1 MGKTILSTLV
11 SAALVT
17 LAAAPALA
25 QTGGPGSEGRVLSG
39 VEGPQARHFAQR
51 QHEGQRAF
59 RLPSERV
66 EARIAYLKT
75 ALKITEA
82 QQAQWEAFAG
92 TLRKHARD
100 ADQRVQAM
108 RAEGA
113 ARREK
118 GAQPTAIERM
128 ERGQARLAAASARLT
143 ETLAAAKPLYAALSP
158 EQQKIADEVLTPRR
172 DGRAR
177 HGGGRPR
184 A

>member
-1 MGKTILSTLV
+1 MKKTVMSAVV
-11 SAALVT
+11 SAALVA

-25 QTGGPGSEGRVLSG
+25 QTGGPGSG
-39 VEGPQARHFAQR
+39 GPQARHFAQR
-51 QHEGQRAF
+51 HHEGQRAV

-75 ALKITEA
+75 ALKITDA
-82 QQAQWEAFAG
+82 QQVQWNSFAD

-108 RAEGA
+108 RTEGA
-113 ARREK
+113 DRREK
-118 GAQPTAIERM
+118 GARPTAIKRM
-128 ERGQARLAAASARLT
+128 ERGQQRLAAAYTRQS
-143 ETLAAAKPLYAALSP
+143 EMLAAAKPLYEALSA
-158 EQQKIADEVLTPRR
+158 EQQKIADDLLTPRR
-172 DGRAR
+172 QGMSR